1 MIKYVF
7 SNRWCLS
14 ILFLFVK
21 SRIKNRIVLGINIIT
36 MAYNVGESIIY
47 KDKYKCYDIMGEN
60 KYDTLGLIHLFK
72 AF

>member
-7 SNRWCLS
+7 LNRCCLS

-21 SRIKNRIVLGINIIT
+21 SRIKNRIELGINIIA
-36 MAYNVGESIIY
+36 MAYNEDKSIIY
-47 KDKYKCYDIMGEN
+47 KDKYKFYDIMGEN